1 MGPDGRVKKLY
12 KLPDNEYFEID
23 FTDDSMHPINCYLD
37 RDYFK
42 QYFDDVIIPLHV
54 GRTEQ

>member
-1 MGPDGRVKKLY
+1 MKKLY